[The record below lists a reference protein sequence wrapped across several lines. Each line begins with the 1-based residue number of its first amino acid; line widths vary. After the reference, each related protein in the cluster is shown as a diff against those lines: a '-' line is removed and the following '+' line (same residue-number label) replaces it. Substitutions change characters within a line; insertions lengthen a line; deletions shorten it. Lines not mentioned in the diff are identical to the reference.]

1 MKILALFL
9 ALTAIAF
16 ASATST
22 RLQSRSNFTSLETRN
37 LGSGKLAFLTDAIS
51 NGCADPGYDPCPDSS
66 GCCPTGSTCLVDG
79 CDIAC
84 TSQDIPCGYGCCFS
98 YQTCLSDYTCS
109 GSSGGSGG
117 GSGSGGGKGGNTKSV
132 ASKAQMQLSTKL
144 LTVTI
149 VVLIYVFSYM

>member
-16 ASATST
+16 TSATST
-22 RLQSRSNFTSLETRN
+22 QLQSRSNFTSLETRN

-51 NGCADPGYDPCPDSS
+51 NGCADPGYDPCPDGS

-84 TSQDIPCGYGCCFS
+84 TSQDIPCG
-98 YQTCLSDYTCS
+98 

-144 LTVTI
+144 LT
-149 VVLIYVFSYM
+149 